1 MAGLEEILTGTLKGF
16 DVLRTLSKL
25 GDGLHE
31 SDSRFLV
38 GLKGRKNGSGHFKFS
53 KVFKFEL

>member
-38 GLKGRKNGSGHFKFS
+38 GLKGRKNGSGHFKL
-53 KVFKFEL
+53 VILVH